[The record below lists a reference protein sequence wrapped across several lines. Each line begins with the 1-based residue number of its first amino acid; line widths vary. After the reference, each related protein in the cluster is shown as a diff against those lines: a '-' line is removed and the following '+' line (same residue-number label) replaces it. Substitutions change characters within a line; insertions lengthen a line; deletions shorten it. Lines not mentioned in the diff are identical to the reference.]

1 MAGSLANGRP
11 KISVVSGVQTMP
23 MYEEY
28 TAVTFAVV
36 ANRVRLQVTG
46 CTETQLRS
54 LVDKYL
60 LADDGAET
68 SEVRLVNEVQVVDGT
83 PDTYFV
89 IISEPFTVA
98 AASYDLL
105 YVDPIN
111 AQLTNTVLAGVEAVY
126 VDGVEAIAAGQEVTF
141 NPAEPYRPLVL
152 YSDYPYKL
160 SNGTFFFDGGVGGGG
175 IESVT
180 AENASIVV
188 DNTDPLNPV
197 VGLPYLVYRALLSQS
212 GTDAP
217 TAIVLENTLGE
228 TPTFSY
234 AGAGTYGLNTVGNV
248 FTTNKTFVM
257 LNPYSEGNDT
267 TVVNTATKAGGNTVQ
282 LNSYLSNVGAD
293 GLLLFSE
300 IEILVYP

>member
-111 AQLTNTVLAGVEAVY
+111 SQLTNTVLAGVEAVY

-160 SNGTFFFDGGVGGGG
+160 SNGTFFFDGGVGSAAPE
-175 IESVT
+175 IIFE
-180 AENASIVV
+180 EI
-188 DNTDPLNPV
+188 
-197 VGLPYLVYRALLSQS
+197 LLSQAAAITPTTFFTPDVDGYYQIGWNAEINVAATSSSTLGHFQVRYTSPTDSVSKSTPVQNNVTASAGNSTSTCVS
-212 GTDAP
+212 GTFTIYAKAG
-217 TAIVLENTLGE
+217 TAIEYVMG
-228 TPTFSY
+228 Y
-234 AGAGTYGLNTVGNV
+234 ATSGATA
-248 FTTNKTFVM
+248 M
-257 LNPYSEGNDT
+257 RYSLKII
-267 TVVNTATKAGGNTVQ
+267 AIK
-282 LNSYLSNVGAD
+282 L
-293 GLLLFSE
+293 
-300 IEILVYP
+300 